1 MSNVDA
7 ACTAGASS
15 PFTLERLSAFVGG
28 DLPSADA
35 QSVRRHLEGCVACAR
50 SAAELRAV
58 ALAARS
64 LEAPEPP
71 PTLWPAIAGA
81 LEREGTLAREPRR
94 WFSLPVRTW
103 RPFGVGA
110 LAGAA
115 VAAAVVLGQGA
126 WRARTPV
133 AVGKPAVSADV
144 APPAPTDPLLA
155 EAERE
160 FTAAAAVY
168 ERSIDKLRRLL
179 DREAG
184 AWPVEARVRY
194 LDRLARLDDAIA
206 RSREA
211 ARRSPSDSVG
221 NEQLFAAYQQKLA
234 FLTEAVHRGGGR
246 GQGTP

>member
-1 MSNVDA
+1 MTDGG
-7 ACTAGASS
+7 CTAGASS

-28 DLPSADA
+28 DLSPADA
-35 QSVRRHLEGCVACAR
+35 QSVRRHVEGCAACAR

-58 ALAARS
+58 ALAART

-81 LEREGTLAREPRR
+81 LERDGARR
-94 WFSLPVRTW
+94 WLPFSW

-115 VAAAVVLGQGA
+115 AAAIVAGVVVGQGA
-126 WRARTPV
+126 WRARAPV
-133 AVGKPAVSADV
+133 VAESPAV
-144 APPAPTDPLLA
+144 APPPPTDPLLA

-168 ERSIDKLRRLL
+168 ERSIEKLRRLL

-211 ARRSPSDSVG
+211 ARRSPSDQVG

>member
-1 MSNVDA
+1 MTDA
-7 ACTAGASS
+7 MCRAGAAS

-28 DLPSADA
+28 DLAAADA

-81 LEREGTLAREPRR
+81 LEREERQPRR
-94 WFSLPVRTW
+94 WLTFSW

-126 WRARTPV
+126 WRDRTRV
-133 AVGKPAVSADV
+133 SVEKPAVNADV
-144 APPAPTDPLLA
+144 APPTPTDPLLA

-206 RSREA
+206 RSREV
-211 ARRSPSDSVG
+211 ARRSPSDSLG